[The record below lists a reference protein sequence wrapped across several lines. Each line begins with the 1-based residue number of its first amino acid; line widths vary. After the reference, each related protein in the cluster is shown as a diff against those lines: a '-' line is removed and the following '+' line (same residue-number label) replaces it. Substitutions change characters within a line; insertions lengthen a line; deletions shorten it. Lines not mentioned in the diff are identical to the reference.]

1 MGVTLVEEL
10 PFAHVVDARY
20 ADRAECAYL
29 SRVAPRVPETIP
41 RLIGRIITKLRR
53 DGDTHAAFNG
63 RLFSSLKSRK
73 IMWHWWFADVDDVEK
88 DEKKR
93 TGFAMIMHVMK
104 DYFVP
109 AKFPSKQEIFEIFCK
124 ILINVLVVTD
134 NCLNEIGK
142 ALYLGLSGLDHS
154 CNPDAFVIFNGSKAT
169 LRSLKDDVTQYSD
182 KVSLLLIFFFFFFFF
197 F

>member
-1 MGVTLVEEL
+1 
-10 PFAHVVDARY
+10 
-20 ADRAECAYL
+20 L

-63 RLFSSLKSRK
+63 RLFSSLKS
-73 IMWHWWFADVDDVEK
+73 HVDDVEK

-109 AKFPSKQEIFEIFCK
+109 AKFPPKEEIFEIFCK
-124 ILINVLVVTD
+124 TFW
-134 NCLNEIGK
+134 
-142 ALYLGLSGLDHS
+142 LGS
-154 CNPDAFVIFNGSKAT
+154 
-169 LRSLKDDVTQYSD
+169 
-182 KVSLLLIFFFFFFFF
+182 
-197 F
+197 